1 MKQFLMLL
9 TVFCLMG
16 WGSSAAAEESE
27 EDIIL
32 KYRMAGIKD
41 AKTVEEAFV
50 FLEKPK
56 FQTAYDDYVRDLDVI
71 RKTGRAPDKA
81 CLWRNFYKILIIYG
95 VLGFTL
101 ISRLYNENA
110 YSYEKLFIVIGIFV
124 VFSLRYKE
132 RKFSLDIVKALLGI
146 FLLNIFW
153 AAIYLWLADSDKYL
167 QFIIL

>member
-50 FLEKPK
+50 FWRSPSFRLHMTIMCGIWTLSEK
-56 FQTAYDDYVRDLDVI
+56 RDALPTMRD
-71 RKTGRAPDKA
+71 
-81 CLWRNFYKILIIYG
+81 CFKICA
-95 VLGFTL
+95 
-101 ISRLYNENA
+101 R
-110 YSYEKLFIVIGIFV
+110 
-124 VFSLRYKE
+124 
-132 RKFSLDIVKALLGI
+132 
-146 FLLNIFW
+146 
-153 AAIYLWLADSDKYL
+153 
-167 QFIIL
+167 

>member
-1 MKQFLMLL
+1 MLKNIYYHYRRKDAGMKQFLMLL

-71 RKTGRAPDKA
+71 RKTGRAPDNEGLFQDLRKMNSNEFLYIPGTA
-81 CLWRNFYKILIIYG
+81 PRKI
-95 VLGFTL
+95 
-101 ISRLYNENA
+101 RL
-110 YSYEKLFIVIGIFV
+110 STRCF
-124 VFSLRYKE
+124 
-132 RKFSLDIVKALLGI
+132 
-146 FLLNIFW
+146 
-153 AAIYLWLADSDKYL
+153 AAIRIFNCHY
-167 QFIIL
+167 

>member
-1 MKQFLMLL
+1 MLKNIYYHYRRKDAGMKQFLMLL

-32 KYRMAGIKD
+32 KYQMAGIKD

-71 RKTGRAPDKA
+71 RKTGRAPDNEGLFQDLRKMNSNEFFVYT
-81 CLWRNFYKILIIYG
+81 RNRPSKNKIINPM
-95 VLGFTL
+95 F
-101 ISRLYNENA
+101 R
-110 YSYEKLFIVIGIFV
+110 
-124 VFSLRYKE
+124 RY
-132 RKFSLDIVKALLGI
+132 
-146 FLLNIFW
+146 
-153 AAIYLWLADSDKYL
+153 
-167 QFIIL
+167 

>member
-1 MKQFLMLL
+1 MLSL
-9 TVFCLMG
+9 LASCL
-16 WGSSAAAEESE
+16 SS
-27 EDIIL
+27 
-32 KYRMAGIKD
+32 KYFG
-41 AKTVEEAFV
+41 
-50 FLEKPK
+50 
-56 FQTAYDDYVRDLDVI
+56 
-71 RKTGRAPDKA
+71 KA

>member
-71 RKTGRAPDKA
+71 RKTGRALDNEGLFQDLRKMNSNEFFVYT
-81 CLWRNFYKILIIYG
+81 RNRPSKNKIINPM
-95 VLGFTL
+95 F
-101 ISRLYNENA
+101 R
-110 YSYEKLFIVIGIFV
+110 
-124 VFSLRYKE
+124 RY
-132 RKFSLDIVKALLGI
+132 
-146 FLLNIFW
+146 
-153 AAIYLWLADSDKYL
+153 
-167 QFIIL
+167 

>member
-9 TVFCLMG
+9 TVFCLIG

-71 RKTGRAPDKA
+71 RKTGRAPDNEGLFQDLRKMNSNEFFVYT
-81 CLWRNFYKILIIYG
+81 RNRPSKNKIINPM
-95 VLGFTL
+95 F
-101 ISRLYNENA
+101 R
-110 YSYEKLFIVIGIFV
+110 
-124 VFSLRYKE
+124 RY
-132 RKFSLDIVKALLGI
+132 
-146 FLLNIFW
+146 
-153 AAIYLWLADSDKYL
+153 
-167 QFIIL
+167 

>member
-1 MKQFLMLL
+1 MLKNIYYHYRRKDAGMKQFLMLL

-71 RKTGRAPDKA
+71 RKTGRASDNEGLFQDLRKMNSNEFFVYT
-81 CLWRNFYKILIIYG
+81 RNRPSKNKIINPM
-95 VLGFTL
+95 F
-101 ISRLYNENA
+101 R
-110 YSYEKLFIVIGIFV
+110 
-124 VFSLRYKE
+124 RY
-132 RKFSLDIVKALLGI
+132 
-146 FLLNIFW
+146 
-153 AAIYLWLADSDKYL
+153 
-167 QFIIL
+167 

>member
-1 MKQFLMLL
+1 MNNLLKNIYYHHRRKDAGMKQFLMLL

-71 RKTGRAPDKA
+71 RKTGRAPDNEGLFQDLRKMNSNEFFVYTRN
-81 CLWRNFYKILIIYG
+81 CL
-95 VLGFTL
+95 
-101 ISRLYNENA
+101 LYT
-110 YSYEKLFIVIGIFV
+110 SP
-124 VFSLRYKE
+124 SPRDC
-132 RKFSLDIVKALLGI
+132 S
-146 FLLNIFW
+146 
-153 AAIYLWLADSDKYL
+153 
-167 QFIIL
+167 

>member
-1 MKQFLMLL
+1 MLKNIYYHHRRKDAGMKQFLMLL

-71 RKTGRAPDKA
+71 RKTGRAHDNEGLFQDVRKMNSNEFFVYT
-81 CLWRNFYKILIIYG
+81 RNRPSKNKIINPM
-95 VLGFTL
+95 F
-101 ISRLYNENA
+101 R
-110 YSYEKLFIVIGIFV
+110 
-124 VFSLRYKE
+124 RY
-132 RKFSLDIVKALLGI
+132 
-146 FLLNIFW
+146 
-153 AAIYLWLADSDKYL
+153 
-167 QFIIL
+167 